1 MTSTDLA
8 IYIMATSS
16 VIDTVITLMEK
27 FYV

>member
-1 MTSTDLA
+1 MTTTDLA

-16 VIDTVITLMEK
+16 VIDTVITLLEK